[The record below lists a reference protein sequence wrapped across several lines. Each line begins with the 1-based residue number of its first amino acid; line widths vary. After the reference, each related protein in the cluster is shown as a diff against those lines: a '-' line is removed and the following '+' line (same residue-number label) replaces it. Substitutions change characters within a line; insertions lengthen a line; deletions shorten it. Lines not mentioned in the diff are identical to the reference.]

1 MNENRYW
8 FLIFDILNFYPKV
21 SFTVFKQALNFA
33 KTLTDISEKDENS
46 GKEDFNVLILF
57 I

>member
-46 GKEDFNVLILF
+46 GKDFNVLILF